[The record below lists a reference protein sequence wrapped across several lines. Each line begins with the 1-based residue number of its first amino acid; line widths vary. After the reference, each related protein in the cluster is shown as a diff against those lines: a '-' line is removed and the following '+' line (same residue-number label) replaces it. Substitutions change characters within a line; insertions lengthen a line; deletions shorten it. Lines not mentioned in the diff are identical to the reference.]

1 MTVFIGSPTRMF
13 HVKHHP
19 DGGESGA
26 RPLHLVNALVD
37 NERMRKSPATYVK
50 VSPTQH
56 WRRVGDEW
64 GRDWIAR
71 NLSTGELRLVTYRE
85 SVTA

>member
-1 MTVFIGSPTRMF
+1 M
-13 HVKHHP
+13 
-19 DGGESGA
+19 GA
-26 RPLHLVNALVD
+26 SRLEVVNGLAD

-50 VSPTQH
+50 IAPTQH

-71 NLSTGELRLVTYRE
+71 NTVTGELRIATYRE